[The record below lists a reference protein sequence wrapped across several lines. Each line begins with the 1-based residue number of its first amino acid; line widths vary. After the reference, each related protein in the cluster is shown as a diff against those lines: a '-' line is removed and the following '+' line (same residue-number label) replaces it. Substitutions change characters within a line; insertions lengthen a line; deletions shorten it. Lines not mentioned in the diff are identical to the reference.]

1 MKIITLTAF
10 PIQNPRT
17 GGAHRVQNIV
27 EFYRSLGHD
36 VFPVGV
42 MDEHA
47 GAVLDGFVPFPPRE
61 ELSRY
66 NKLFLVNL
74 SFAEKYCQLFLGLPT
89 ATKYPVRFCGHD
101 IVALG

>member
-1 MKIITLTAF
+1 MKIITLTTF
-10 PIQNPRT
+10 SIQNPRI
-17 GGAHRVQNIV
+17 GGAHRVQNIGEV
-27 EFYRSLGHD
+27 LRSPGYD

-47 GAVLDGFVPFPPRE
+47 GTVLDGSVPFPPRE
-61 ELSRY
+61 DLSKY

-74 SFAEKYCQLFLGLPT
+74 SFAEKCGQLFLRLPT

-101 IVALG
+101 LVTLG